1 MAYCTQ
7 LQVRGIVDTDMENT
21 EITELIEEVDG
32 FMDLKLNTGSLSAVI
47 LRGISKLWS
56 AYRVMLKDPNA
67 LRIGEFSS
75 NRAEQLNL
83 LKKEGDEMIR
93 MADGGIKM
101 VVHAEPI
108 DG

>member
-47 LRGISKLWS
+47 LRGISKLWT

-67 LRIGEFSS
+67 QRIGDWSE
-75 NRAEQLNL
+75 NRSETLRL
-83 LKKEGDEMIR
+83 MKKEIADMIR
-93 MADGGIKM
+93 LADGGITM
-101 VVHAEPI
+101 VVKAEPI